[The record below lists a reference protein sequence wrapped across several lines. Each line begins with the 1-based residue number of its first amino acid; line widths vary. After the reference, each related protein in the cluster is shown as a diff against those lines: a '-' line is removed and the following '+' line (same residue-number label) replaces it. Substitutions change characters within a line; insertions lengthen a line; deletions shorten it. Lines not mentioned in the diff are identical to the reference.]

1 MIFRLIRLEIYDGVT
16 EKVNNHDHYIYSLRI
31 VQNRIV
37 LLILCSAL
45 FFGLSSP
52 GLFANGSQEDE
63 QPAVTW
69 KTFKDR
75 NNLFTAQYPSN
86 WTVSGLAEEEIA
98 GPIDV
103 LFLAPIEDEDDVAE
117 VEFIQYAE
125 PSIFSTPQEA
135 LESEINSLQN
145 DPTVTKFE
153 IERPVECSSHNLSGL
168 PACSYI
174 YEIAST
180 DGGNLAVMAV
190 DALAPDGTE
199 YEVYYRAS
207 FDLFEDLLP
216 TAEQVIGSIQL
227 TGNNSAATDF
237 SLESEG
243 LSLNDTTSTTN
254 TTGSPPNADSSGD
267 EDFSLSRE

>member
-1 MIFRLIRLEIYDGVT
+1 MRT
-16 EKVNNHDHYIYSLRI
+16 
-31 VQNRIV
+31 VQNKIV
-37 LLILCSAL
+37 LIVLCSAL
-45 FFGLSSP
+45 FFGLGTP
-52 GLFANGSQEDE
+52 GLLANGSQEDE

-75 NNLFTAQYPSN
+75 NNMFTVQYPSN
-86 WTVSGLAEEEIA
+86 WTVSGVAEAERV

-103 LFLAPIEDEDDVAE
+103 LILAPVKNETDVAE
-117 VEFIQYAE
+117 IEFIQYTE

-135 LESEINSLQN
+135 LESEINTLQN
-145 DPTVTKFE
+145 DPTLTKYE
-153 IERPVECSSHNLSGL
+153 IERPVECSNHNLSGL

-180 DGGNLAVMAV
+180 DGGTFAVMAV

-216 TAEQVIGSIQL
+216 TAERVIESIQL
-227 TGNNSAATDF
+227 TGNISAATDF
-237 SLESEG
+237 SLGGEG
-243 LSLNDTTSTTN
+243 FSLNDTTTAAN
-254 TTGSPPNADSSGD
+254 TTGSPPIANSSND

>member
-1 MIFRLIRLEIYDGVT
+1 MLQIRVVLIG
-16 EKVNNHDHYIYSLRI
+16 
-31 VQNRIV
+31 
-37 LLILCSAL
+37 LCSAL
-45 FFGLSSP
+45 LVGVAIP
-52 GLFANGSQEDE
+52 GLFASESQDDE
-63 QPAVTW
+63 QPVTW

-86 WTVSGLAEEEIA
+86 WTVSGLAEGEIA

-103 LFLAPIEDEDDVAE
+103 LFLAPVTNETDVAE
-117 VEFIQYAE
+117 VEFIQYTE

-135 LESEINSLQN
+135 LDSEITGLQN

-153 IERPVECSSHNLSGL
+153 IERPVECSSLNLSGL

-216 TAEQVIGSIQL
+216 TAEKVIESFQL

-237 SLESEG
+237 SLKGEG
-243 LSLNDTTSTTN
+243 SSLNDTTTAAN
-254 TTGSPPNADSSGD
+254 ATGSPPNANSSDD

>member
-1 MIFRLIRLEIYDGVT
+1 MNQQALML
-16 EKVNNHDHYIYSLRI
+16 
-31 VQNRIV
+31 
-37 LLILCSAL
+37 AL
-45 FFGLSSP
+45 FMVLGVVLVT
-52 GLFANGSQEDE
+52 GLFASGSQEDE
-63 QPAVTW
+63 QTTVNW

-75 NNLFTAQYPSN
+75 NNLFTVQHPSN
-86 WTVSGLAEEEIA
+86 WTVSGVAEDERA

-103 LFLAPIEDEDDVAE
+103 LFLAPITDADDVAE

-125 PSIFSTPQEA
+125 PSIFRSPQES

-145 DPTVTKFE
+145 DPNVTKFE

-190 DALAPDGTE
+190 DALAPDGIE
-199 YEVYYRAS
+199 YEVYYKAS
-207 FDLFEDLLP
+207 FDLFEDYLP
-216 TAEQVIGSIQL
+216 AAEKVIESIQL

-237 SLESEG
+237 SL
-243 LSLNDTTSTTN
+243 SLNDTTTAAN
-254 TTGSPPNADSSGD
+254 TTGSPPNVNSSND
-267 EDFSLSRE
+267 EDFSLGME

>member
-1 MIFRLIRLEIYDGVT
+1 ML
-16 EKVNNHDHYIYSLRI
+16 
-31 VQNRIV
+31 QNRIA
-37 LLILCSAL
+37 LITLCSAL
-45 FFGLSSP
+45 FFGVNTP
-52 GLFANGSQEDE
+52 VIFASGSQGDE

-75 NNLFTAQYPSN
+75 NNLFTVQYPSN
-86 WTVSGLAEEEIA
+86 WTVSGVAEAERE

-103 LFLAPIEDEDDVAE
+103 LILAPVTNETDVAE
-117 VEFIQYAE
+117 INFIQYTQ
-125 PSIFSTPQEA
+125 PSIFNTPQEA
-135 LESEINSLQN
+135 LESEITTLQN
-145 DPTVTKFE
+145 DPTLTKFE

-174 YEIAST
+174 YEVAST

-199 YEVYYRAS
+199 YEAYYKAS

-216 TAEQVIGSIQL
+216 TAERVIESIQL
-227 TGNNSAATDF
+227 TANASAATDF
-237 SLESEG
+237 SGEDF
-243 LSLNDTTSTTN
+243 SLNDTNATTTAN
-254 TTGSPPNADSSGD
+254 ITGSLPNVSSSND